1 MSSRPLPAPTAPA
14 RHPARGRGLALPV
27 VLVLLLVMA
36 FAGLLAARR
45 SATVEEI
52 SNNARVHQ
60 VAWLSA
66 ESGLR
71 YCEAVVIDSVEGG
84 GRFEDVIKQRV
95 GTTTIADASDRN
107 AAWSRIANWA
117 DTSAVLITAPVAGQ
131 NASAALQGAP
141 APRCLAEPLADG
153 RYLVTARGLSA
164 GASFNGSGQLLGGA
178 EVWLQSVISPEP
190 VHFNG
195 KGYE

>member
-1 MSSRPLPAPTAPA
+1 MRSRPLPSPTASA
-14 RHPARGRGLALPV
+14 RRLARSQGLALPV

-66 ESGLR
+66 QSGLR
-71 YCEAVVIDSVEGG
+71 YCEAVVIDSIEGG
-84 GRFEDVIKQRV
+84 QRFDATVTQRV
-95 GTTTIADASDRN
+95 GTVTISDANDQN
-107 AAWSRIANWA
+107 AAWSKLANWA

-141 APRCLAEPLADG
+141 ASRCLAEPLPDR

>member
-1 MSSRPLPAPTAPA
+1 MPGFALSA
-14 RHPARGRGLALPV
+14 RHRAHGRGLALPV
-27 VLVLLLVMA
+27 VLILLVVMA

-52 SNNARVHQ
+52 SNNARVNQ

-66 ESGLR
+66 QSGLR
-71 YCEAVVIDSVEGG
+71 YCEAVVIDAVDSGS
-84 GRFEDVIKQRV
+84 RFDATVKQRV
-95 GTTTIADASDRN
+95 RTTAIADAN
-107 AAWSRIANWA
+107 APQAAWARLTNWA
-117 DTSAVLITAPVAGQ
+117 DNSPILITAPVAEQ

-141 APRCLAEPLADG
+141 APRCMAELLQDG

-164 GASFNGSGQLLGGA
+164 GTSFNGSGQLLGGA

-190 VHFNG
+190 VRFNG
-195 KGYE
+195 NGYE